1 MINHSRLV
9 RLEASAIRSG
19 LSCVR
24 RPIVRTCQILAFIL
38 FAVATVA
45 GCFERGK
52 YTYVAVATI
61 AAGLAVSLAPAVFEL
76 QS

>member
-1 MINHSRLV
+1 M
-9 RLEASAIRSG
+9 
-19 LSCVR
+19 
-24 RPIVRTCQILAFIL
+24 RTCQILAFIL